1 MVKNTDIFLG
11 SGASITKIPELDIY
25 FPIQE
30 TSGTVTTVTANG
42 STTTTVADVV
52 FGTDFSLVN
61 NLYVGCLFRKY
72 SSGNALQTTH
82 RITANT
88 ATTISFTPS
97 ATLSSGDYFVI
108 DNYGAPCPAP
118 KINTDKKTLL
128 ADTWLGI
135 VESLTFPTTEVEMKQ
150 TNISLGGKRNFT
162 YQYKGIETAGA
173 ADINLVANQGTW
185 LYYFFGKC
193 TNVDIGNVN
202 ASDVLVEAGLS
213 GSNPANRAVPASEN
227 GIYINYDDVEETGPI
242 FHRSIGTVMTPY
254 VNPAQDT
261 VAGLHIVTLPT
272 VGTNGKIE
280 DAIEY
285 TFAEQDGDLLPSFA
299 LEQVFSKLV
308 DHDGG
313 TDIYETE
320 TAETNESFNFV
331 KIARGCR
338 VNTLTM
344 TANENEE
351 VKMTVNANTRNVHN
365 LESNEEYT
373 ARRGVVDETNF
384 FNFTAT
390 PELREPFFF
399 SDGSL
404 KAFNVDFLKVTSLT
418 LTMNNSLT
426 DKRYLGVGN
435 KSIQEALPAQRTY
448 EIQFNG
454 YVTDNQLYKELI
466 NNTENTGSNHVEL
479 IFTKSTGENIVLKFK
494 NYFLSANEFPM
505 PDDKGPIEVSAT
517 IMPRDLQECKVRT
530 HWMLQG

>member
-11 SGASITKIPELDIY
+11 SGASVTKVPELDIY

-30 TSGTVTTVTANG
+30 TSGTVTTVTANT
-42 STTTTVADVV
+42 STVANVV
-52 FGTDFSLVN
+52 FGTHFSLVN

-72 SSGNALQTTH
+72 TSGNALQTTH

-97 ATLSSGDYFVI
+97 AALSSGDYFVI
-108 DNYGAPCPAP
+108 DSYGAPCPAP

-150 TNISLGGKRNFT
+150 TNISLGGSRNFT

-173 ADINLVANQGTW
+173 ADIGLVANQGTW

-193 TNVDIGNVN
+193 TNVDIGSVSVAN
-202 ASDVLVEAGLS
+202 AFSEAGLS
-213 GSNPANRAVPASEN
+213 GATPTNAAVPATSN

-242 FHRSIGTVMTPY
+242 FHRSVGAIMTPY

-261 VAGLHIVTLPT
+261 VAGLHIVTVPT
-272 VGTNGKIE
+272 VGVDGKID
-280 DAIEY
+280 DAIQY
-285 TFAEQDGDLLPSFA
+285 TFEEQDGDLLPSFA

-351 VKMTVNANTRNVHN
+351 VKMTINANTRNVHN

-373 ARRGVVDETNF
+373 ARRGVADETSF
-384 FNFTAT
+384 FNFTAADAC
-390 PELREPFFF
+390 REPFFF

-404 KAFNVDFLKVTSLT
+404 KVFGTDFLKVTSLT
-418 LTMNNSLT
+418 LTMNNTLT

-448 EIQFNG
+448 EVQFNG

-466 NNTENTGSNHVEL
+466 NNTENTGNNHIEL
-479 IFTKSTGENIVLKFK
+479 IFTKATGENIVLKFK
-494 NYFLSANEFPM
+494 NYFLSSNEFPM

-517 IMPRDLQECKVRT
+517 IMPRDLEACTVRT

>member
-11 SGASITKIPELDIY
+11 SGASVTKIPELDIY

-30 TSGTVTTVTANG
+30 TSGTVTTVTAN
-42 STTTTVADVV
+42 TTTVASVV

-72 SSGNALQTTH
+72 NGTTLGTTH

-108 DNYGAPCPAP
+108 DSYGAPCPAP
-118 KINTDKKTLL
+118 PVNTNKKTLL

-150 TNISLGGKRNFT
+150 TNISLGGSRNFT

-173 ADINLVANQGTW
+173 ADIGLVANHGTW
-185 LYYFFGKC
+185 LYYFFGRC
-193 TNVDIGNVN
+193 TNVDIGNVDT
-202 ASDVLVEAGLS
+202 SDVFSETVLS
-213 GSNPANRAVPASEN
+213 GNTPTDGANPANSDE
-227 GIYINYDDVEETGPI
+227 IYINYDDVEETGPI
-242 FHRSIGTVMTPY
+242 FFRSVGDVMTPY
-254 VNPAQDT
+254 VNPAQDSHGNLDRVT
-261 VAGLHIVTLPT
+261 VPS
-272 VGTNGKIE
+272 VGTDGKID

-320 TAETNESFNFV
+320 IVETNESFNFV

-351 VKMTVNANTRNVHN
+351 VKMTINANTRNVHN
-365 LESNEEYT
+365 LEFNEKYT
-373 ARRGVVDETNF
+373 ARRGVADETSF
-384 FNFTAT
+384 FNFTSADAF
-390 PELREPFFF
+390 REPFFF

-404 KAFNVDFLKVTSLT
+404 KAFGVDFLKVTSLT

-466 NNTENTGSNHVEL
+466 NNTENTGNNHVEL
-479 IFTKSTGENIVLKFK
+479 IFTKSTGETIVLKFK